1 MRIIV
6 AGASG
11 AVGKQLVPKLMERGH
26 QVGGMVRSATGA
38 ATAAA
43 LGAEPLVVDAL
54 DAAAVRAA
62 LRTFRPE
69 AVIHQLTALPA
80 AIDLRDFD
88 RVFAPTNRLRIE
100 GTDNLIAAAR
110 ESGARRFVAQSYCG
124 WPYARTGGPVKDED
138 DPLDPDPPPAMRR
151 TLAAIRHLEGA
162 VAAARDI
169 GGVSLRYGGF
179 YGPGTSLSRDG
190 TAVAEIRRR
199 RFPIVGKGGGVWSF
213 IHIADAADAAVAAV
227 ESRVTGT
234 FNVVDDEPA
243 PVAEWLPAL
252 ARAVGARPPLRVP
265 AFIGRLVLPKH
276 LYLMM
281 TAQRGGANARFKR
294 EFGWRPQFASWRDG
308 FLRGL
313 G

>member
-1 MRIIV
+1 
-6 AGASG
+6 
-11 AVGKQLVPKLMERGH
+11 
-26 QVGGMVRSATGA
+26 
-38 ATAAA
+38 
-43 LGAEPLVVDAL
+43 
-54 DAAAVRAA
+54 
-62 LRTFRPE
+62 
-69 AVIHQLTALPA
+69 VIHQLTALPA

-213 IHIADAADAAVAAV
+213 IHIADAAGAAVAAV